1 MGGGFYAAGARTVK
15 KRPIGLFL
23 AHRALVPQTHDIAVG
38 VGKLGAISPEI
49 LLRSMAEDNAPRR
62 PLGEDH
68 VDIVDLE
75 PQRGAVRHDSWFFL
89 QEDREALA
97 VLQRHGAAGG
107 NLELDFQ
114 AERGNVPVARPV
126 EIADREVEVV
136 ELHHD
141 AKRLMKPPPSTRLP
155 FAAS

>member
-23 AHRALVPQTHDIAVG
+23 AHRARVPQAHDIAVG

-49 LLRSMAEDNAPRR
+49 LLWSMAEGNAARR
-62 PLGEDH
+62 PLGEGR

-75 PQRGAVRHDSWFFL
+75 PQRGAVRGDPRLFL

-97 VLQRHGAAGG
+97 ILQRHGAAGG
-107 NLELDFQ
+107 DLELDLET
-114 AERGNVPVARPV
+114 ERGDVPVARAV
-126 EIADREVEVV
+126 KVAHREVEVV

-141 AKRLMKPPPSTRLP
+141 AKRLMKPPPS
-155 FAAS
+155 